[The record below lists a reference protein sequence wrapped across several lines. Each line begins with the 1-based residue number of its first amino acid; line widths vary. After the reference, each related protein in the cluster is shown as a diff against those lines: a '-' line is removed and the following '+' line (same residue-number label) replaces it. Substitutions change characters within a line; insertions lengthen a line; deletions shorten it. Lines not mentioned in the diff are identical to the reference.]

1 MSSRLVIFI
10 NGKQVS
16 TAGCD
21 PSDSLV
27 SFIRDTCGL
36 KGTKS
41 NCDYGSTG
49 ADTVVMS
56 SWNRGLAKFT
66 HRTISACST
75 PLASAHRTNITT
87 VEGIGSTS
95 SPHLLQT
102 RLAACHAVQCG
113 YDSPGT
119 VLSTYGLLLNNTQP
133 SMQQLESS
141 QVGNISRCSGYRA
154 VIEAFKVFTEMRN
167 DEAVKLE
174 ATLPDE
180 LKMEDSE
187 PAVFKGTV
195 TWHKVPSHFWVKAL
209 QKKEKNC
216 LLVYGIPQPETV
228 LSYDTIIDISG
239 IERTSQGIT
248 MSRTGM
254 DIGATVTIEELINFL
269 TKNLKQQH
277 SYLMA
282 ELVGI
287 LQSIKTPQY
296 RAMTAIGDAVQSCLE
311 IRLLLL
317 AVNAKLVAS
326 SGPNCKNSKFEG
338 VEKTVLFEEV
348 SNTVEELNLRSVFI
362 PKAAENCYLI
372 YYKVA
377 ARKANAFGNGNAFF
391 NVELKENLIEKLNI
405 FVGKKCKS
413 EQKMKTVMDE
423 LIGKNFNDINFN
435 NLTNN
440 VSEGLFRNIVFKFLS
455 NLKDIG
461 IGNKNSLGK
470 IQDERYPNRP
480 FLKSTQYVSC
490 VDGYNESDP
499 TLGKSVPHVA
509 GLSCACGQAVFGED
523 IPKIQDELFLALVC
537 SSKAHA
543 KLLDIDPSGALDM
556 PGVVQFLS
564 VKDVPAGRN
573 KYKTLGME
581 EELIFA
587 DGEVVY
593 EGQPIAAIA
602 ATSEKLA
609 RKAAACVKVTYEE
622 LKPIVSLDEAIA
634 AKNFIQTDSIK
645 SFTIGNAESA
655 LENSN
660 DVVEGMI
667 QTTRQEHFYEERN
680 NCLVIPIGEDDE
692 YKVYIGTPAVIL
704 IQHAIAATLGISFS
718 RVHIHSKRVGCSFGG
733 KISRFVGV
741 ANATALAAKLT
752 GKPVRC
758 VLTRDEDIRITG
770 QRGEF
775 RGYYKVGIT
784 DGKIMGA
791 QIQLYKNAGWNAGSS
806 PDITTT
812 TMIHLDA
819 SYEFPTFDVAG
830 ESCIT
835 NTASNTAFRAY
846 GAPPAMTI
854 TENMLYDACVELGL
868 DPVEFRKANLQQP
881 GYETHF
887 GQIVEESDVTM
898 GACMDEVIKRCNYYE
913 LKNQVE
919 EFNQNNRWK
928 KRGVYLIPNKYG
940 VGMPSAIAQNGALV
954 HIYVDGSV
962 LISHGGVE
970 CGQGLHTKM
979 LQIVAHELGIPID
992 KIRVSESANDKVPNP
1007 IPTGGSSAADLNGN
1021 ALRDACAQ
1029 INDRLVPL
1037 REGFPKATWEM
1048 IVGMA
1053 FGSRVNLSAVGYF
1066 AVPKELC
1073 NFDSVTK
1080 KGRRW
1085 WYFTT
1090 GAACSLVEI
1099 DVLTGEHTLLSTNI
1113 VMDVGEAIN
1122 PAIDIANIEAAF
1134 IQGYGWVAMED
1145 TLYGPNGNLLS
1156 RGHDEYNLPTI
1167 ADCPREFNV
1176 TLLNE
1181 KKSKHVL
1188 YSSKGIGEPP
1198 FFNGVSVYFA
1208 IKDAVLA
1215 ARKAAGLTGKFR
1227 LELPTT
1233 PDNVRHACGQ
1243 APF

>member
-1 MSSRLVIFI
+1 MSSKLVLFI
-10 NGKQVS
+10 NGKQVD
-16 TAGCD
+16 TTGFD
-21 PSDSLV
+21 PCDSLV
-27 SFIRDTCGL
+27 SFIRDRAGL

-41 NCDYGSTG
+41 NCEYGCTG
-49 ADTVVMS
+49 ACSVVMS
-56 SWNRGLAKFT
+56 SWHPGQSKYI
-66 HRTISACST
+66 HRTISSCST

-87 VEGIGSTS
+87 VEGIGTES
-95 SPHLLQT
+95 SPHPLQT
-102 RLAACHAVQCG
+102 RMASCHAVQCG
-113 YDSPGT
+113 YDSPG
-119 VLSTYGLLLNNTQP
+119 VIVSAYGLLLNTSQP
-133 SMQQLESS
+133 TMEQLERS

-154 VIEAFKVFTEMRN
+154 VLEAFKVFTEMRN

-174 ATLPDE
+174 AILPDE
-180 LKMEDSE
+180 LRMEDTE
-187 PAVFKGTV
+187 PAVFKGSS

-209 QKKEKNC
+209 QKKEANSV
-216 LLVYGIPQPETV
+216 LVYGIPHPDV
-228 LSYDTIIDISG
+228 IRDSSTIIDISG
-239 IERTSQGIT
+239 IERTSKGIT
-248 MSRTGM
+248 MNRTGL
-254 DIGATVTIEELINFL
+254 DIGATATIEELCSFL
-269 TKNLKQQH
+269 SVHFQEQPSHMLRQ
-277 SYLMA
+277 L
-282 ELVGI
+282 LGI

-296 RAMTAIGDAVQSCLE
+296 RCMTAVGDAVDSCLE
-311 IRLLLL
+311 LRLLLL
-317 AVNAKLVAS
+317 ATQAKVVAS
-326 SGPNCKNSKFEG
+326 SGLNSYSNSNT
-338 VEKTVLFEEV
+338 EKTVMFEEV
-348 SNTVEELNLRSVFI
+348 SKTVNELNIRSVFI
-362 PKAAENCYLI
+362 PKAPENGYLM

-391 NVELKENLIEKLNI
+391 NVELKEGLIVKLTI
-405 FVGKKCKS
+405 FVGKVCKS
-413 EQKMKTVMDE
+413 EIKMESAMNV
-423 LIGKNFNDINFN
+423 LVGKSVDAVNFND
-435 NLTNN
+435 LKSA
-440 VSEGLFRNIVFKFLS
+440 VSEGLFRNIVFKFITNMKEIANGS
-455 NLKDIG
+455 QDSI
-461 IGNKNSLGK
+461 SK
-470 IQDERYPNRP
+470 IMEEQYPTRP
-480 FLKSTQYVSC
+480 FLKSTQFVSC
-490 VDGYNESDP
+490 VDGFDGTDSAP
-499 TLGKSVPHVA
+499 LGKSVPHVA
-509 GLSCACGQAVFGED
+509 GVTCATGQAVFGED
-523 IPKIQDELFLALVC
+523 IPKFEDELFFALVS

-543 KLLDIDPSGALDM
+543 KILNIDASEALKM
-556 PGVVQFLS
+556 PGVVKFLS
-564 VKDVPAGRN
+564 VKDIPAGRN
-573 KYKTLGME
+573 KYKTVGLE
-581 EELIFA
+581 DEIIFA

-593 EGQPIAAIA
+593 EGQPIGGIA
-602 ATSEKLA
+602 AKTEKLA

-634 AKNFIQTDSIK
+634 AKKFMESDSIK
-645 SFTIGNAESA
+645 SFTVGNVETA

-660 DVVEGMI
+660 HVVEGMI

-680 NCLVIPIGEDDE
+680 NCLVIPIGEDNE
-692 YKVYIGTPAVIL
+692 YKVHIPTPAVL
-704 IQHAIAATLGISFS
+704 VAQHSIAGTLGISFS
-718 RVHIHSKRVGCSFGG
+718 RVHVHSKRVGCSYGG
-733 KISRFVGV
+733 KMARFLGV
-741 ANATALAAKLT
+741 ANAVALAAKLT

-758 VLTRDEDIRITG
+758 SLTRDEDIRITG

-775 RGYYKVGIT
+775 KGYYKVGIT

-791 QIQLYKNAGWNAGSS
+791 QYQLYKNAGWNSDCS

-819 SYEFPTFDVAG
+819 SYEFPAFDVKG
-830 ESCIT
+830 ETCIT

-854 TENMLYDACVELGL
+854 TENMLYDACVEIGM
-868 DPVEFRKANLQQP
+868 DPVEFRKANIQKP

-887 GQIVEESDVTM
+887 GQVMNESDVTM
-898 GACMDEVIKRCNYYE
+898 GDCLDQVIKKSNYYQ
-913 LKNQVE
+913 LKQEVE
-919 EFNQNNRWK
+919 EFNLNNRWK
-928 KRGVYLIPNKYG
+928 KRGVYVIPNKYG
-940 VGMPSAIAQNGALV
+940 VGMGQMFAQNGALV

-962 LISHGGVE
+962 LISHAGIE

-979 LQIVAHELGIPID
+979 LQVVAHELNIPIE

-1029 INDRLVPL
+1029 INERLNPF
-1037 REGFPKATWEM
+1037 REANSKAPWEM

-1053 FGSRVNLSAVGYF
+1053 FGSRVNLSAFGYY
-1066 AVPKELC
+1066 AVPKEIV

-1145 TLYGPNGNLLS
+1145 TLYEPDGKLAS
-1156 RGHDEYNLPTI
+1156 RGMDEYNLPTI

-1176 TLLNE
+1176 TLLKGT
-1181 KKSKHVL
+1181 KKKQIL

-1215 ARKAAGLTGKFR
+1215 ARRDAGMSGKFI
-1227 LELPTT
+1227 LEQPTT
-1233 PDNVRHACGQ
+1233 PVNVRTACAQ
-1243 APF
+1243 TPF